1 MKRKKKSCHGLFHH
15 SIMLRRVFRTF
26 YNCLKKTLHRM
37 IYTSMR
43 IYEKEFRRQLRAYL
57 ECQGNIA
64 NLKNCHATK
73 IDMF

>member
-1 MKRKKKSCHGLFHH
+1 
-15 SIMLRRVFRTF
+15 
-26 YNCLKKTLHRM
+26 M